1 VLFRS
6 FLRLLG
12 DDVPIPF
19 RETLRGIPRSM
30 AHLSLYLGLSG
41 SPAALGLR
49 GENYWLHDELD
60 QDRMWDR
67 SGDVLEGRAPQIYLS
82 FPSLKDPEARAHTAE
97 IIAPV
102 DANAFARWRGT
113 PWMKR
118 GPAYLALKE
127 RIADG
132 LLARVERRIPGLT
145 ALVVH
150 RELSTP
156 LTTEHFTGHPDGEIY
171 GIPVTPERFRL
182 PWLQV
187 RTPVPGLYLTGADAG
202 MLGIGGALMTG
213 VLCTAAVAGT
223 STFGKV
229 MAAAKGLPDPVV
241 PAATL
246 AAPLP
251 AGAWK

>member
-1 VLFRS
+1 V
-6 FLRLLG
+6 
-12 DDVPIPF
+12 
-19 RETLRGIPRSM
+19 
-30 AHLSLYLGLSG
+30 A
-41 SPAALGLR
+41 
-49 GENYWLHDELD
+49 
-60 QDRMWDR
+60 
-67 SGDVLEGRAPQIYLS
+67 RAPQIYLS

-113 PWMKR
+113 AWMKR
-118 GPAYLALKE
+118 GPDYLSLKE
-127 RIADG
+127 R
-132 LLARVERRIPGLT
+132 
-145 ALVVH
+145 
-150 RELSTP
+150 
-156 LTTEHFTGHPDGEIY
+156 FTGHPDGEIY

-213 VLCTAAVAGT
+213 VLCTAAVAGA

-229 MAAAKGLPDPVV
+229 IAAAKGLPDPVV
-241 PAATL
+241 PAATP

-251 AGAWK
+251 AGA